1 MAKAPTPGLQDELD
15 GKATDPDVVT
25 LTIDG
30 ADHTVNVGT
39 FNALQAG
46 RLRTVTGFTYLDF
59 VDRCAPPQPFDL
71 EAVAVFVWVAALQAG
86 EVVDYAEVAKSITGD
101 VMLTFVTDALAAAEA
116 EVEPEEPGN
125 PKG

>member
-1 MAKAPTPGLQDELD
+1 MAKAPTPGLHDELD
-15 GKATDPDVVT
+15 GKAADPNVVT

-30 ADHTVNVGT
+30 ADHTVNVGAL
-39 FNALQAG
+39 NALQAG

-86 EVVDYAEVAKSITGD
+86 EVVDYAEVAGSITGD
-101 VMLTFVTDALAAAEA
+101 VMLAFVTDALAAAEEA
-116 EVEPEEPGN
+116 EPEEQGD